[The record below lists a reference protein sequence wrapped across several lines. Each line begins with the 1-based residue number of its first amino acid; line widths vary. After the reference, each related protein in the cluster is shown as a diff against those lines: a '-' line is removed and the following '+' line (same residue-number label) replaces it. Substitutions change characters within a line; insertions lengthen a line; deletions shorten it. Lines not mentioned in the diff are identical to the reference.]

1 MIFKKPKFWDEYKDL
16 NFFAYFLLPFT
27 IPIRINNFLSNF
39 LNKYRT
45 KKLTT
50 ICVGNIYL
58 GGTGKT
64 PTAIKLYEILKSL
77 DFNTA
82 IGKKFYPSHI
92 DEKNILEKKTKLIIS
107 TSRKKIIEKAIK
119 NHLDLLVFDDG
130 LQDKNVSYDLQIVCF
145 DSDNWI
151 GNGQL
156 IPSGPLREKISSLK
170 KYDAVFLKHSAELKN
185 NVHDLIKDINPD
197 IKIFNTFIKISNLNK
212 FDLKKKYL
220 IFSGI
225 GNPDS
230 FKKTLINY
238 GFDII
243 DEMIFPDHYKYKK
256 NDIELIKKRAKNLKA
271 KIITTEKDFVKISEI
286 DNHNIDFIEVDL
298 DFGDQEELKKFLKS
312 KLYD

>member
-1 MIFKKPKFWDEYKDL
+1 MKFKKPKFWDLKKPNLFSYL
-16 NFFAYFLLPFT
+16 LLPLT
-27 IPIRINNFLSNF
+27 IITIINNFF
-39 LNKYRT
+39 LNKKRQKNDIELIKT
-45 KKLTT
+45 VCL
-50 ICVGNIYL
+50 GNLYL

-170 KYDAVFLKHSAELKN
+170 KYDAVFLKTNKQNKEINEKI
-185 NVHDLIKDINPD
+185 IKTANPN
-197 IKIFNTFIKISNLNK
+197 IEIFETNYEISNIKNFNLSEN
-212 FDLKKKYL
+212 YL

-225 GNPDS
+225 GNPEN
-230 FKKTLINY
+230 FKKTLTENK
-238 GFDII
+238 FKVI
-243 DEMIFPDHYKYKK
+243 DEIIFPDHFSYNK
-256 NDIELIKKRAKNLKA
+256 NDIDKIKLKAKSLNA
-271 KIITTEKDFVKISEI
+271 KIITTEKDFLKVSKIAN
-286 DNHNIDFIEVDL
+286 DDIDFININLILKNEKDL
-298 DFGDQEELKKFLKS
+298 INFLKS
-312 KLYD
+312 KIYE

>member
-1 MIFKKPKFWDEYKDL
+1 MKFKKPKFWDLKKPNLFSYL
-16 NFFAYFLLPFT
+16 LLPLT
-27 IPIRINNFLSNF
+27 IITIINNFF
-39 LNKYRT
+39 LNKKT
-45 KKLTT
+45 KKNVNLIKTV
-50 ICVGNIYL
+50 CLGNLYL

-77 DFNTA
+77 NFNVA
-82 IGKKFYPSHI
+82 VGKKFYPSHI
-92 DEKNILEKKTKLIIS
+92 DEKNILERKAKLIIS
-107 TSRKKIIEKAIK
+107 SSRKKIIERAIK
-119 NHLDLLVFDDG
+119 NHQDILIFDDG
-130 LQDKNVSYDLQIVCF
+130 LQDKNISYDLQIVCF

-185 NVHDLIKDINPD
+185 NIQDLIKDTNRD
-197 IKIFNTFIKISNLNK
+197 IKIFNTFIKINNLNR
-212 FDLKKKYL
+212 FDLKEKYL

-238 GFDII
+238 KFDII
-243 DEMIFPDHYKYKK
+243 DEMIFPDHHKYQKK
-256 NDIELIKKRAKNLKA
+256 DIEFIKKRAKNLQA

-286 DNHNIDFIEVDL
+286 DNHNIDFVEVDL
-298 DFGDQEELKKFLKS
+298 NFGDQEELKKFLKS